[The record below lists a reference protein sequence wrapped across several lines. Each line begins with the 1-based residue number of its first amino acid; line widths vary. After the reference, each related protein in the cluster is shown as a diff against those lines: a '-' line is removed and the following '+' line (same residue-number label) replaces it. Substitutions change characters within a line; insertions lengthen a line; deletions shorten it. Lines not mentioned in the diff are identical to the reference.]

1 VGKGHQEADRDADHK
16 DADTSREIAPDAICN
31 GFDRGF
37 SNLDRGDAHEPDG
50 LKSLGHILDD
60 DAAAIAEQNVGSYRL
75 AASTRGTR
83 AVLLNTQKCLRICAD
98 LSLLDPPPAVTPL
111 LPGARWAAGTF
122 AALCSLDAVDPVEE
136 ANATMATLYAT
147 P

>member
-1 VGKGHQEADRDADHK
+1 VLTDRSEPMHVRDIHAAVEALVSEPVPLSSIKGR
-16 DADTSREIAPDAICN
+16 
-31 GFDRGF
+31 
-37 SNLDRGDAHEPDG
+37 L
-50 LKSLGHILDD
+50 
-60 DAAAIAEQNVGSYRL
+60 AEQNIGSYRL

-83 AVLLNTQKCLRICAD
+83 AVLLNTQKCLRVCAD
-98 LSLLDPPPAVTPL
+98 ISLLDPPPAVTPL
-111 LPGARWAAGTF
+111 LPGARWAAGSF